1 LTTTIATICSVPE
14 RSVVKKIDSE
24 TLVLTFPFSTH
35 AILLDIDGTLLDL
48 AATPA
53 GVQVPSSLQAVL
65 TTLWKWTGGALALVS
80 GRPLKDIDRI
90 FAPLELPAIGG
101 HGAELRIE
109 ASNENV
115 MRPAPLLEERLR
127 RQLISLIS
135 KGMIAED
142 KGHSI
147 ALHYRSCPERGDDL
161 HDAVKRILSA
171 APNGSYEILP
181 GKFVIEVKP
190 TGFNKGTAVLELM
203 EMSPFKGRTPPRS
216 STSVIGPHFPAP
228 RRCSWATTS
237 PMTQCLQYCPILRAS
252 GFRWAASF
260 RASPMFSKILK
271 KSASGF
277 HRLQRR
283 SRTNEGDRPKS
294 RRDRKLPNIRARR

>member
-24 TLVLTFPFSTH
+24 TLALTFPFSTH

-80 GRPLKDIDRI
+80 GRPLRDIDRI

-203 EMSPFKGRTPPRS
+203 EMSPFKGRTPVFVGDDITDDAVFAILPDLKGVGF
-216 STSVIGPHFPAP
+216 SVGRIVPGVTHVFKNPEEV
-228 RRCSWATTS
+228 RKWLS
-237 PMTQCLQYCPILRAS
+237 QI
-252 GFRWAASF
+252 AAQV
-260 RASPMFSKILK
+260 AD
-271 KSASGF
+271 
-277 HRLQRR
+277 Q
-283 SRTNEGDRPKS
+283 
-294 RRDRKLPNIRARR
+294 